1 MPRKAKPVEADP
13 VPSKKNAITAP
24 APEPEIALPAPNG
37 DKDNLPGNVNDKI
50 RQLIRQA
57 KEQGYLTFDDIN
69 ETLPEAVDNPEEIE
83 NVISILQNLEIDIL
97 DPDEVE
103 GFKQKQEEAE
113 EEETRYSQND
123 ILDDPVR
130 MYLKQMG

>member
-13 VPSKKNAITAP
+13 VPSKKTAVAAK
-24 APEPEIALPAPNG
+24 APETEIALPATNG

-69 ETLPEAVDNPEEIE
+69 ETIPEAVDNPEEIE
-83 NVISILQNLEIDIL
+83 T
-97 DPDEVE
+97 VE
-103 GFKQKQEEAE
+103 KWCAGLTGSLSAFRIE
-113 EEETRYSQND
+113 
-123 ILDDPVR
+123 R
-130 MYLKQMG
+130 MNRSRPPYLAVVVKEDA